1 MTPLQARRLDRLAE
15 RIKQLPY
22 TRQQQIMSD
31 LKQAMTISE
40 AAEVCG
46 VHAETVRRWVRAGD
60 LQAAKFGREYRISK
74 TELARYWAGQGGGDL
89 FGPTASED
97 DQGADDE

>member
-1 MTPLQARRLDRLAE
+1 MTPLQSRRLDRLAE
-15 RIKQLPY
+15 QLKQLPHD
-22 TRQQQIMSD
+22 RQQQLMSE
-31 LKQAMTISE
+31 LRQAMTIAE

-60 LQAAKFGREYRISK
+60 LQAAKIGNEYRISK
-74 TELARYWAGQGGGDL
+74 TELARYWADKGGGDL
-89 FGPTASED
+89 FA